1 MRVILQGSLRHFAA
15 GELLPLLAGR
25 GHTGTFDAESGEK
38 RVRMLFREG
47 RIDAAEASVG
57 DDAQSIVADLVGW
70 SDGTFTFLDG
80 MEMAPGSKQLDLE
93 VGPLVAE
100 AEKRAGEA
108 RRLLELYPDDQT
120 VFQVVDRP
128 SVAGDISLS
137 PDEFQLLFQIGSGRS
152 LAQLRSDRRRS
163 AIEVY
168 SIVHKLH
175 ANGLIGVSGGGD
187 GDATLL
193 TACVSLNRPEPPAST
208 GSASP
213 QMASIPPKTLSRKK
227 TISQKKR
234 PSMATLT
241 TDDGTMYPLL
251 EDVTTVGRT
260 EDNIVALRDPSV
272 SSHHARV
279 IRSATFGIEDLG
291 SRNGTFVNGE
301 KVTELRTLADGDL
314 IRFGKLVLTFNV
326 AALAKVQETTQ
337 PEVNA
342 PKREDQK

>member
-15 GELLPLLAGR
+15 AELLPMLAGR

-57 DDAQSIVADLVGW
+57 DDAQSIIADLVGW
-70 SDGTFTFLDG
+70 TDGTFTFLDG
-80 MEMAPGSKQLDLE
+80 VELAPGAKPLDLD
-93 VGPLVAE
+93 VAPLLAE

-108 RRLLELYPDDQT
+108 RRLLELYPDEQT

-175 ANGLIGVSGGGD
+175 ANGLIGVAGD
-187 GDATLL
+187 TTLL
-193 TACVSLNRPEPPAST
+193 TARVSLNRPQPSEPVGGPV
-208 GSASP
+208 P
-213 QMASIPPKTLSRKK
+213 PMATIPPKTLSRKK

-279 IRSATFGIEDLG
+279 IRAATFGIEDLG
-291 SRNGTFVNGE
+291 SRNGTYVNGE
-301 KVTELRTLADGDL
+301 KVTELRALADGDL

-337 PEVNA
+337 PEVNV
-342 PKREDQK
+342 PKREDRK

>member
-15 GELLPLLAGR
+15 AELLPMLAGR

-57 DDAQSIVADLVGW
+57 DDVPSIIADLVGW
-70 SDGTFTFLDG
+70 TDGTFTFLDG
-80 MEMAPGSKQLDLE
+80 MELAPGAKALDLE
-93 VGPLVAE
+93 VGPLLAE

-137 PDEFQLLFQIGSGRS
+137 PDEFQLLFQIGGGRS

-187 GDATLL
+187 ATLL
-193 TACVSLNRPEPPAST
+193 TARVSLNRPEPPPPIT
-208 GSASP
+208 SAAP
-213 QMASIPPKTLSRKK
+213 PMASIPPKTLSRKK

-279 IRSATFGIEDLG
+279 IRAATFGIEDLG
-291 SRNGTFVNGE
+291 SRNGTYVNGE
-301 KVTELRTLADGDL
+301 KVTALRTLADGDL

-326 AALAKVQETTQ
+326 AALTKVQETTQ

-342 PKREDQK
+342 PKREDPQ

>member
-57 DDAQSIVADLVGW
+57 DDPQSIIADLVGW

-80 MEMAPGSKQLDLE
+80 VEMTPGAKQLDLE
-93 VGPLVAE
+93 IAPLLAE
-100 AEKRAGEA
+100 AERRSGEA
-108 RRLLELYPDDQT
+108 RRLLELYPDEQT

-163 AIEVY
+163 PVEVY

-175 ANGLIGVSGGGD
+175 ANGLIGVAGD
-187 GDATLL
+187 STLL
-193 TACVSLNRPEPPAST
+193 TARVSLNHPEPM
-208 GSASP
+208 G
-213 QMASIPPKTLSRKK
+213 SIPPKTLSRKK

-279 IRSATFGIEDLG
+279 IRSGTFGIEDLG
-291 SRNGTFVNGE
+291 SRNGTYVNGE

-326 AALAKVQETTQ
+326 AALAKAQETTQ